1 MTINGGGEEDLENKF
16 IPATSVNSGRVVAIQ
31 PDIHMYTVQIVNL
44 FFVGVKND
52 WVLVDAGMPR
62 SADDVLEQTE
72 KLFGEGAKPKAIVL
86 THGHFDHVGALEEL
100 VQRWDVPVYAHEMEL
115 PYLTGK
121 RDYPKPDATVEGG
134 LVAKMSPMFP
144 TEAINISGK
153 VQALPTDGTV
163 PPMPGWR
170 WIHTP
175 GHSPGHI
182 SLFRPADRVLIAGDA
197 FVTVKQD
204 ALYNVLTQKKE
215 FQGPPRYLTTDWT
228 AAKASVV
235 RLAELQ
241 PSIAVTGHGEESNGE
256 ELREG
261 LAYLIDHFEEIA
273 VPDYGRY
280 VDDNN

>member
-1 MTINGGGEEDLENKF
+1 MENSF
-16 IPATSVNSGRVVAIQ
+16 IPATSINSGKVVAIQ

-44 FFVGVKND
+44 FFVGNKSD

-62 SADDVLEQTE
+62 SADKILEETE
-72 KLFGEGAKPKAIVL
+72 KLFGKGAKPKAIIL

-121 RDYPKPDATVEGG
+121 KDYPQPDASVEGG
-134 LVAKMSPMFP
+134 MVAKMSPMFP
-144 TEAINISGK
+144 TEAIDISSK
-153 VQALPTDGTV
+153 VQALPADGTI

-175 GHSPGHI
+175 GHSPGHVA
-182 SLFRPADRVLIAGDA
+182 LFRDADRVLLAGDA
-197 FVTVKQD
+197 FVMVKQD

-215 FQGPPRYLTTDWT
+215 FQGPPRYLTTDWK
-228 AAKASVV
+228 AAKASVIK
-235 RLAELQ
+235 LAELQ
-241 PSIAVTGHGEESNGE
+241 PAIAATGHGEEAKGD
-256 ELREG
+256 ELKEG
-261 LAYLIDHFEEIA
+261 LAHLLAHFEEIA

-280 VDDNN
+280 VDDK

>member
-1 MTINGGGEEDLENKF
+1 MENKF

-31 PDIHMYTVQIVNL
+31 PDIYMYTVQIVNL
-44 FFVGVKND
+44 FFVGVKDD

-62 SADDVLEQTE
+62 SADDILQQTE

-121 RDYPKPDATVEGG
+121 RDYPEPDASVEGG
-134 LVAKMSPMFP
+134 MVAKMSPMFP
-144 TEAINISGK
+144 TEAIDISGR
-153 VQALPTDGTV
+153 VHALPTDGTI

-182 SLFRPADRVLIAGDA
+182 S
-197 FVTVKQD
+197 
-204 ALYNVLTQKKE
+204 
-215 FQGPPRYLTTDWT
+215 
-228 AAKASVV
+228 
-235 RLAELQ
+235 
-241 PSIAVTGHGEESNGE
+241 
-256 ELREG
+256 
-261 LAYLIDHFEEIA
+261 
-273 VPDYGRY
+273 
-280 VDDNN
+280 